1 MPEPDVAHRVPLR
14 RLQLGS
20 IGVPGRLGACPRH
33 FQADSL
39 AWEVDEEPAG
49 TPWTLPAP
57 TPGLGAS
64 SGHASSTPAASASD
78 VHGPGQLDQGSLPE
92 PFQGA
97 GVLHGSG
104 DAPPAPGPVPTVFVG
119 TLYLPSTPGI
129 ATPFSR
135 FSGRTP
141 SGGAPP
147 ALMHE
152 VVRTDARW
160 ARFLA
165 ATTPF
170 VAYNLLLGSRVGKDT
185 VVLTCRDAAERL
197 SAGLVKLVRP
207 GEEDPSPAAPVPP
220 PTDDERARARFREL
234 MERDSGPSAAAQPPL
249 PPGGGTRG
257 CCSPP
262 ASAAAL
268 PDGSVLEEVPT
279 HVAEDAPSPQSAVM
293 AIPVRWALLAMA
305 ELGRRGPDDGEGG
318 GGGPVARRH
327 AGAARGGAG
336 GLAVLADCGAETTQ
350 GDDAGAGRGAR
361 DRGRAPPCPRHRLAA
376 SVGALRVHTVPGLTL
391 VQTTAAGEAVQFVP
405 AFLSARQAARMAAGH
420 RHLALRHAVAA
431 RALGRRAWW
440 RRVEATAVALAMG
453 PEDLSRGGRGGGG
466 GGGAGRGLG
475 EEEDGIDEPP
485 ELREF
490 AREVAAD
497 MDLSSL
503 LPPPSPLGLVRRGLG
518 LLACGT
524 VSLVGSLGL
533 ALAQA
538 ADGALAAV
546 PPGARALGLAPTC
559 GVASQDLGALVTACA
574 AFNAARERGAAP
586 AARDARRATLAA
598 AAIALGGLACPV
610 PQAPPRPGPGR
621 RAGWLFLRPQVSRGL
636 LPGGGRG
643 ATARV
648 AAALARLEGNG
659 LARYVAQDG
668 SPAALAE
675 GVAARAGGMVLPV
688 TSIGSAEDVDASLN
702 EAVAGKGIILYGSW
716 DLPVSSVHVGV
727 DDVLRFLP
735 PPTVDGGVEEVGA
748 GGPGADPPSDAMP

>member
-1 MPEPDVAHRVPLR
+1 
-14 RLQLGS
+14 
-20 IGVPGRLGACPRH
+20 
-33 FQADSL
+33 
-39 AWEVDEEPAG
+39 
-49 TPWTLPAP
+49 
-57 TPGLGAS
+57 
-64 SGHASSTPAASASD
+64 
-78 VHGPGQLDQGSLPE
+78 
-92 PFQGA
+92 
-97 GVLHGSG
+97 
-104 DAPPAPGPVPTVFVG
+104 
-119 TLYLPSTPGI
+119 
-129 ATPFSR
+129 
-135 FSGRTP
+135 
-141 SGGAPP
+141 
-147 ALMHE
+147 MHE

-268 PDGSVLEEVPT
+268 PDGSVLEEVPM
-279 HVAEDAPSPQSAVM
+279 HVAEDAPSPQSA
-293 AIPVRWALLAMA
+293 
-305 ELGRRGPDDGEGG
+305 
-318 GGGPVARRH
+318 
-327 AGAARGGAG
+327 
-336 GLAVLADCGAETTQ
+336 
-350 GDDAGAGRGAR
+350 
-361 DRGRAPPCPRHRLAA
+361 
-376 SVGALRVHTVPGLTL
+376 
-391 VQTTAAGEAVQFVP
+391 
-405 AFLSARQAARMAAGH
+405 
-420 RHLALRHAVAA
+420 
-431 RALGRRAWW
+431 
-440 RRVEATAVALAMG
+440 
-453 PEDLSRGGRGGGG
+453 
-466 GGGAGRGLG
+466 
-475 EEEDGIDEPP
+475 
-485 ELREF
+485 
-490 AREVAAD
+490 EVAAD

-524 VSLVGSLGL
+524 VSL
-533 ALAQA
+533 
-538 ADGALAAV
+538 
-546 PPGARALGLAPTC
+546 
-559 GVASQDLGALVTACA
+559 
-574 AFNAARERGAAP
+574 
-586 AARDARRATLAA
+586 
-598 AAIALGGLACPV
+598 
-610 PQAPPRPGPGR
+610 
-621 RAGWLFLRPQVSRGL
+621 
-636 LPGGGRG
+636 
-643 ATARV
+643 
-648 AAALARLEGNG
+648 GNG

-735 PPTVDGGVEEVGA
+735 PPPVNDGVEEVGA